1 MGFIFA
7 EHIVHQYRKELYTE
21 YRKGQGEPLM
31 QSNLFTSSPSVQ
43 SSRILYTPS
52 PFARSSLLHLQEVG
66 SLTAIRPHTSKREK
80 LQSYLCFMVEG
91 GEGELVYEGKKY
103 ELKTGDV
110 VFIDCRKAYSHST
123 GNSSITGDG
132 HSVDNS
138 RSMDN
143 NHSADNNNTT
153 EKDNSNLWSLRWCHF
168 YGPSM
173 PAIYAKY
180 CERGGLPVIR
190 GADVS
195 VDMARGA
202 DVAREADAFSGA
214 DVSQYSTI
222 LTDIY
227 TLASSSDY
235 IRDMRINGKLNDL
248 LTLLMESSWHCGAHT
263 NAPKKMD
270 ISLVKSFLDEHY
282 KEKLSLES
290 VASHFFIDKHYL
302 ARLFKEQ
309 YGVTLVTYLQ
319 QVRITHAKRMLRF
332 TDKSIEEI
340 GLECG
345 IGELNYFS
353 RVFKKLEGVSP
364 SEFRRVW

>member
-1 MGFIFA
+1 M
-7 EHIVHQYRKELYTE
+7 H
-21 YRKGQGEPLM
+21 
-31 QSNLFTSSPSVQ
+31 SNLFTSSPSVQ

-66 SLTAIRPHTSKREK
+66 SLSAIRPHTSKREK
-80 LQSYLCFMVEG
+80 LQSYLCFMVED

-103 ELKTGDV
+103 ELRSGDV

-123 GNSSITGDG
+123 GMNPNAG
-132 HSVDNS
+132 
-138 RSMDN
+138 
-143 NHSADNNNTT
+143 
-153 EKDNSNLWSLRWCHF
+153 LWSLRWCHF

-195 VDMARGA
+195 VDLARGA
-202 DVAREADAFSGA
+202 DMGRRDDVSCGA
-214 DVSQYSTI
+214 DVSQYVAI

-248 LTLLMESSWHCGAHT
+248 LTLLMESSWHREAHT
-263 NAPKKMD
+263 NAPKKME
-270 ISLVKSFLDEHY
+270 ISRVKSFLDEHY
-282 KEKLSLES
+282 EEKLSLES

>member
-1 MGFIFA
+1 MN
-7 EHIVHQYRKELYTE
+7 
-21 YRKGQGEPLM
+21 
-31 QSNLFTSSPSVQ
+31 NLFTSSPSVQ

-80 LQSYLCFMVEG
+80 LQSYLCFMVED

-103 ELKTGDV
+103 KLRSGDV

-123 GNSSITGDG
+123 GNIR
-132 HSVDNS
+132 SVDNNCS
-138 RSMDN
+138 VNNNRSTGNTSGTCDRHSTDN
-143 NHSADNNNTT
+143 NHSADNNHTT

-190 GADVS
+190 GADMAHGD
-195 VDMARGA
+195 DMGR
-202 DVAREADAFSGA
+202 GA

-222 LTDIY
+222 ISDIY

-248 LTLLMESSWHCGAHT
+248 LTLLMESSWHREAHT

>member
-1 MGFIFA
+1 MN
-7 EHIVHQYRKELYTE
+7 
-21 YRKGQGEPLM
+21 
-31 QSNLFTSSPSVQ
+31 NLFTSSLSVR

-80 LQSYLCFMVEG
+80 LQSYLCFMVED
-91 GEGELVYEGKKY
+91 GEGDLVYEGKTY
-103 ELKTGDV
+103 ELRSGDV

-123 GNSSITGDG
+123 GMNLNAG
-132 HSVDNS
+132 
-138 RSMDN
+138 
-143 NHSADNNNTT
+143 
-153 EKDNSNLWSLRWCHF
+153 LWSLRWCHF

-180 CERGGLPVIR
+180 CERGGQPVIR
-190 GADVS
+190 GNDMGRRADMGHGA
-195 VDMARGA
+195 DMARGA
-202 DVAREADAFSGA
+202 DVARRADAPCGA

-248 LTLLMESSWHCGAHT
+248 LTLLMESSWHREAHT

-270 ISLVKSFLDEHY
+270 ISSVKSFLDEHY

-302 ARLFKEQ
+302 SRLFKEQ

>member
-1 MGFIFA
+1 MNA
-7 EHIVHQYRKELYTE
+7 N
-21 YRKGQGEPLM
+21 RKGQGEPIM
-31 QSNLFTSSPSVQ
+31 QPNLFTSSPSVQ

-66 SLTAIRPHTSKREK
+66 SLTAIKPHTSKREK
-80 LQSYLCFMVEG
+80 LQSYLCFMVED

-103 ELKTGDV
+103 ELRRGDV

-123 GNSSITGDG
+123 GKSHSTGNTHGTCDRR
-132 HSVDNS
+132 STDNA
-138 RSMDN
+138 
-143 NHSADNNNTT
+143 HTT
-153 EKDNSNLWSLRWCHF
+153 EEDNGNLWSLRWCHF

-190 GADVS
+190 GAD
-195 VDMARGA
+195 MA
-202 DVAREADAFSGA
+202 
-214 DVSQYSTI
+214 QYSTI
-222 LTDIY
+222 ISDIY

-248 LTLLMESSWHCGAHT
+248 LTLLMESSWHREAHT
-263 NAPKKMD
+263 NAPKKME
-270 ISLVKSFLDEHY
+270 ISQVKSFLDEHY

-302 ARLFKEQ
+302 ARLFKEH

>member
-1 MGFIFA
+1 
-7 EHIVHQYRKELYTE
+7 
-21 YRKGQGEPLM
+21 M

-66 SLTAIRPHTSKREK
+66 SLTAIKPHTSKREK
-80 LQSYLCFMVEG
+80 LQSYLCFMVED

-103 ELKTGDV
+103 KLRSGDV

-123 GNSSITGDG
+123 GNSS
-132 HSVDNS
+132 SV
-138 RSMDN
+138 DN
-143 NHSADNNNTT
+143 NHSTE
-153 EKDNSNLWSLRWCHF
+153 EKDGGKLWSLRWCHF

-190 GADVS
+190 EADMGRRADMGRGDDASGGADVS
-195 VDMARGA
+195 KYAA
-202 DVAREADAFSGA
+202 
-214 DVSQYSTI
+214 I
-222 LTDIY
+222 LSDIY

-248 LTLLMESSWHCGAHT
+248 LTLLMESSWHREAHT
-263 NAPKKMD
+263 NAPKKME
-270 ISLVKSFLDEHY
+270 ISRVKSFLDEHY

-302 ARLFKEQ
+302 ARLFKEH
-309 YGVTLVTYLQ
+309 YGATLVTYLQ

-353 RVFKKLEGVSP
+353 RVFKNLEGISP

>member
-1 MGFIFA
+1 
-7 EHIVHQYRKELYTE
+7 
-21 YRKGQGEPLM
+21 M

-80 LQSYLCFMVEG
+80 LQSYLCFMVED

-123 GNSSITGDG
+123 GNTRSTGNIQELCDD
-132 HSVDNS
+132 HS
-138 RSMDN
+138 
-143 NHSADNNNTT
+143 T

-180 CERGGLPVIR
+180 CERGGQPVIR
-190 GADVS
+190 GADVN
-195 VDMARGA
+195 
-202 DVAREADAFSGA
+202 
-214 DVSQYSTI
+214 QYVTL

-227 TLASSSDY
+227 ALASSSDY

-248 LTLLMESSWHCGAHT
+248 LTLLMESSWHQGNSS

-282 KEKLSLES
+282 SEKLSLES

-302 ARLFKEQ
+302 TRLFKEQ

-332 TDKSIEEI
+332 TDKSIKEI

-364 SEFRRVW
+364 SEFRKVW

>member
-1 MGFIFA
+1 M
-7 EHIVHQYRKELYTE
+7 EQN
-21 YRKGQGEPLM
+21 
-31 QSNLFTSSPSVQ
+31 NLFTASPSVQ
-43 SSRILYTPS
+43 SSRILYTAS
-52 PFARSSLLHLQEVG
+52 SFARSSLLHLQEVG

-80 LQSYLCFMVEG
+80 LQSFLCFVVEA
-91 GEGELVYEGKKY
+91 GEGELVYEGKRY
-103 ELKTGDV
+103 DLKTSDV

-123 GNSSITGDG
+123 GNSHCTS
-132 HSVDNS
+132 
-138 RSMDN
+138 
-143 NHSADNNNTT
+143 TT
-153 EKDNSNLWSLRWCHF
+153 SKLWSLRWCHF

-195 VDMARGA
+195 QYGA
-202 DVAREADAFSGA
+202 
-214 DVSQYSTI
+214 I
-222 LTDIY
+222 LSDIY

-248 LTLLMESSWHCGAHT
+248 LTLLMESSWHRERSS
-263 NAPKKMD
+263 NAPKKME
-270 ISLVKSFLDEHY
+270 ISRVKSFLDEHY

-290 VASHFFIDKHYL
+290 VASNFYIDKHYL

-364 SEFRRVW
+364 SEFRKVW

>member
-1 MGFIFA
+1 MHF
-7 EHIVHQYRKELYTE
+7 
-21 YRKGQGEPLM
+21 
-31 QSNLFTSSPSVQ
+31 NLFTSSPSVQ

-66 SLTAIRPHTSKREK
+66 SLSAIRPHTSKREK
-80 LQSYLCFMVEG
+80 LQSYLCFMVED

-103 ELKTGDV
+103 ELRSGDV

-123 GNSSITGDG
+123 GMNPNAG
-132 HSVDNS
+132 
-138 RSMDN
+138 
-143 NHSADNNNTT
+143 
-153 EKDNSNLWSLRWCHF
+153 LWSLRWCHF

-195 VDMARGA
+195 VDLARGA
-202 DVAREADAFSGA
+202 DMGRRDDVSCGA
-214 DVSQYSTI
+214 DVSQYAAI

-248 LTLLMESSWHCGAHT
+248 LTLLMESSWHREAHT
-263 NAPKKMD
+263 NAPKKME
-270 ISLVKSFLDEHY
+270 ISRVKSFLDEHY
-282 KEKLSLES
+282 EEKLSLES

>member
-1 MGFIFA
+1 
-7 EHIVHQYRKELYTE
+7 
-21 YRKGQGEPLM
+21 
-31 QSNLFTSSPSVQ
+31 
-43 SSRILYTPS
+43 
-52 PFARSSLLHLQEVG
+52 
-66 SLTAIRPHTSKREK
+66 
-80 LQSYLCFMVEG
+80 
-91 GEGELVYEGKKY
+91 
-103 ELKTGDV
+103 
-110 VFIDCRKAYSHST
+110 
-123 GNSSITGDG
+123 
-132 HSVDNS
+132 
-138 RSMDN
+138 
-143 NHSADNNNTT
+143 
-153 EKDNSNLWSLRWCHF
+153 
-168 YGPSM
+168 M

-190 GADVS
+190 GVYMGRGDDVS
-195 VDMARGA
+195 C
-202 DVAREADAFSGA
+202 GA

-248 LTLLMESSWHCGAHT
+248 LTLLMESSWHREAHT

-270 ISLVKSFLDEHY
+270 ISSVKSFLDEHY

-364 SEFRRVW
+364 SEFRRLW

>member
-1 MGFIFA
+1 M
-7 EHIVHQYRKELYTE
+7 H
-21 YRKGQGEPLM
+21 
-31 QSNLFTSSPSVQ
+31 SNLFTSSPSVQ

-80 LQSYLCFMVEG
+80 LQSYLCFMVED
-91 GEGELVYEGKKY
+91 GEGELVYKGKKY

-110 VFIDCRKAYSHST
+110 VFIDCRKAYRHST
-123 GNSSITGDG
+123 GMNPNAG
-132 HSVDNS
+132 
-138 RSMDN
+138 
-143 NHSADNNNTT
+143 
-153 EKDNSNLWSLRWCHF
+153 LWSLRWCHF

-173 PAIYAKY
+173 PAVYAKY
-180 CERGGLPVIR
+180 CERGGLPVIH

-195 VDMARGA
+195 VDLARSA
-202 DVAREADAFSGA
+202 DMGRRDDVSCGA
-214 DVSQYSTI
+214 DVSQYAAI

-248 LTLLMESSWHCGAHT
+248 LTLLMESSWHREAHT
-263 NAPKKMD
+263 NAPKKME
-270 ISLVKSFLDEHY
+270 ISRVKSFLDEHY

>member
-1 MGFIFA
+1 MLYFSHEMPPKKA
-7 EHIVHQYRKELYTE
+7 EVKSMH
-21 YRKGQGEPLM
+21 
-31 QSNLFTSSPSVQ
+31 SNLFTSSPSVQ

-66 SLTAIRPHTSKREK
+66 SLSAIRSHTSKREK
-80 LQSYLCFMVEG
+80 LQSYLCFMVED

-123 GNSSITGDG
+123 GMNLNAG
-132 HSVDNS
+132 
-138 RSMDN
+138 
-143 NHSADNNNTT
+143 
-153 EKDNSNLWSLRWCHF
+153 LWSLRWCHF

-190 GADVS
+190 GTDVARGD
-195 VDMARGA
+195 DMGHGA
-202 DVAREADAFSGA
+202 DVAREAD
-214 DVSQYSTI
+214 VSQYAAI

-248 LTLLMESSWHCGAHT
+248 LTLLMESSWHREAHT
-263 NAPKKMD
+263 NAPKKME
-270 ISLVKSFLDEHY
+270 ISQVKSFLDEHY

-309 YGVTLVTYLQ
+309 YGVTLVNYLQ

>member
-1 MGFIFA
+1 M
-7 EHIVHQYRKELYTE
+7 H
-21 YRKGQGEPLM
+21 
-31 QSNLFTSSPSVQ
+31 SNLFTSSPSVQ

-66 SLTAIRPHTSKREK
+66 SLSAIRPHTSKREK
-80 LQSYLCFMVEG
+80 LQSYLCFMVED

-103 ELKTGDV
+103 ELRSGDV

-123 GNSSITGDG
+123 GMNPNAG
-132 HSVDNS
+132 
-138 RSMDN
+138 
-143 NHSADNNNTT
+143 
-153 EKDNSNLWSLRWCHF
+153 LWSLRWCHF

-195 VDMARGA
+195 VDLARGA
-202 DVAREADAFSGA
+202 DMGRRDDVSCGA
-214 DVSQYSTI
+214 DVSQYAAI

-248 LTLLMESSWHCGAHT
+248 LTLLMESSWHREAHT
-263 NAPKKMD
+263 NAPKKME
-270 ISLVKSFLDEHY
+270 ISRVKSFLDEHY
-282 KEKLSLES
+282 EEKLSLES

-353 RVFKKLEGVSP
+353 RVFKKPEGVSP

>member
-1 MGFIFA
+1 
-7 EHIVHQYRKELYTE
+7 
-21 YRKGQGEPLM
+21 M

-80 LQSYLCFMVEG
+80 LQSYLCFMVED

-103 ELKTGDV
+103 DLKSGDV

-123 GNSSITGDG
+123 GLNL
-132 HSVDNS
+132 
-138 RSMDN
+138 
-143 NHSADNNNTT
+143 SAG
-153 EKDNSNLWSLRWCHF
+153 LWSLRWCHF

-180 CERGGLPVIR
+180 CERGGQPVIR
-190 GADVS
+190 GASMAVDMGRGG
-195 VDMARGA
+195 DMARGD
-202 DVAREADAFSGA
+202 DVSCGADASRGA
-214 DVSQYSTI
+214 DVSQYKTL

-235 IRDMRINGKLNDL
+235 IRDMRINGKLTDL
-248 LTLLMESSWHCGAHT
+248 LTLLMESSWHREAHT
-263 NAPKKMD
+263 NAPKKME
-270 ISLVKSFLDEHY
+270 ISQVKSFLDEHY

-290 VASHFFIDKHYL
+290 VASQFFIDKHYL
-302 ARLFKEQ
+302 ARLFKEH

-332 TDKSIEEI
+332 TDKSM
-340 GLECG
+340 
-345 IGELNYFS
+345 
-353 RVFKKLEGVSP
+353 
-364 SEFRRVW
+364 

>member
-1 MGFIFA
+1 MN
-7 EHIVHQYRKELYTE
+7 TN
-21 YRKGQGEPLM
+21 RKGQGEPIM
-31 QSNLFTSSPSVQ
+31 QSNLFTSSPSVR

-80 LQSYLCFMVEG
+80 LQSYLCFVVED
-91 GEGELVYEGKKY
+91 GEGQLVYEGKKY
-103 ELKTGDV
+103 ELRSGDV

-123 GNSSITGDG
+123 GMNLNAG
-132 HSVDNS
+132 
-138 RSMDN
+138 
-143 NHSADNNNTT
+143 
-153 EKDNSNLWSLRWCHF
+153 LWSLRWCHF

-195 VDMARGA
+195 VDLTRGGDMVRGADMGHGADVSRGDGLAHGDNMARGA
-202 DVAREADAFSGA
+202 DA
-214 DVSQYSTI
+214 SQYSTI
-222 LTDIY
+222 ISDIY

-248 LTLLMESSWHCGAHT
+248 LTLLMESSWHQGNST

>member
-1 MGFIFA
+1 
-7 EHIVHQYRKELYTE
+7 
-21 YRKGQGEPLM
+21 
-31 QSNLFTSSPSVQ
+31 
-43 SSRILYTPS
+43 
-52 PFARSSLLHLQEVG
+52 
-66 SLTAIRPHTSKREK
+66 
-80 LQSYLCFMVEG
+80 MVTDVYVMY

-103 ELKTGDV
+103 ELRSGDV

-123 GNSSITGDG
+123 GMNPNAG
-132 HSVDNS
+132 
-138 RSMDN
+138 
-143 NHSADNNNTT
+143 
-153 EKDNSNLWSLRWCHF
+153 LWSLRWCHF

-195 VDMARGA
+195 
-202 DVAREADAFSGA
+202 
-214 DVSQYSTI
+214 QYAAI

-248 LTLLMESSWHCGAHT
+248 LTLLMESSWHRGAHT

-332 TDKSIEEI
+332 TNKSIEEI

>member
-1 MGFIFA
+1 M
-7 EHIVHQYRKELYTE
+7 H
-21 YRKGQGEPLM
+21 
-31 QSNLFTSSPSVQ
+31 SNLFTSSPSVQ

-66 SLTAIRPHTSKREK
+66 SLTAIKPHTSKREK
-80 LQSYLCFMVEG
+80 LQSYLCFMVED

-123 GNSSITGDG
+123 GMNPNAG
-132 HSVDNS
+132 
-138 RSMDN
+138 
-143 NHSADNNNTT
+143 
-153 EKDNSNLWSLRWCHF
+153 LWSLRWCHF

-195 VDMARGA
+195 
-202 DVAREADAFSGA
+202 
-214 DVSQYSTI
+214 QYAAI

-248 LTLLMESSWHCGAHT
+248 LTLLMESSWHREAHT
-263 NAPKKMD
+263 NAPKKME
-270 ISLVKSFLDEHY
+270 ISRVKSFLDEHY
-282 KEKLSLES
+282 EEKLSLES

>member
-1 MGFIFA
+1 MPPKKA
-7 EHIVHQYRKELYTE
+7 EVKSMH
-21 YRKGQGEPLM
+21 
-31 QSNLFTSSPSVQ
+31 SNLFTSSPSVQ

-66 SLTAIRPHTSKREK
+66 SLSAIRPHTSKREK
-80 LQSYLCFMVEG
+80 LQSYLCFMVED

-103 ELKTGDV
+103 ELRSGDV
-110 VFIDCRKAYSHST
+110 VFIDCRKAYRHST
-123 GNSSITGDG
+123 GMNPNAG
-132 HSVDNS
+132 
-138 RSMDN
+138 
-143 NHSADNNNTT
+143 
-153 EKDNSNLWSLRWCHF
+153 LWSLRWCHF

-195 VDMARGA
+195 VDLARGA
-202 DVAREADAFSGA
+202 DMGRRDDVSCGA
-214 DVSQYSTI
+214 DVSQYAAI

-248 LTLLMESSWHCGAHT
+248 LTLLMESSWHREAHT
-263 NAPKKMD
+263 NAPKKME
-270 ISLVKSFLDEHY
+270 ISRVKSFLDEHY

>member
-1 MGFIFA
+1 MHF
-7 EHIVHQYRKELYTE
+7 
-21 YRKGQGEPLM
+21 
-31 QSNLFTSSPSVQ
+31 NLFTSSPSVQ

-66 SLTAIRPHTSKREK
+66 SLSAIRPHTSKREK
-80 LQSYLCFMVEG
+80 LQSYLCFMVED

-103 ELKTGDV
+103 ELRSGDV

-123 GNSSITGDG
+123 GMNPNAG
-132 HSVDNS
+132 
-138 RSMDN
+138 
-143 NHSADNNNTT
+143 
-153 EKDNSNLWSLRWCHF
+153 LWSLRWCHF

-195 VDMARGA
+195 VDLARGA
-202 DVAREADAFSGA
+202 DMGRRDDVSCGA
-214 DVSQYSTI
+214 DVSQYAAI

-248 LTLLMESSWHCGAHT
+248 LTLLMESSWHREAHT
-263 NAPKKMD
+263 NAPKKME
-270 ISLVKSFLDEHY
+270 ISRVKSFLDEHY

>member
-1 MGFIFA
+1 
-7 EHIVHQYRKELYTE
+7 
-21 YRKGQGEPLM
+21 M

-66 SLTAIRPHTSKREK
+66 SLTAIKPHTSKREK
-80 LQSYLCFMVEG
+80 LQSYLCFMVED

-103 ELKTGDV
+103 DLKSGDV

-123 GNSSITGDG
+123 GMNLNAG
-132 HSVDNS
+132 
-138 RSMDN
+138 
-143 NHSADNNNTT
+143 
-153 EKDNSNLWSLRWCHF
+153 LWSLRWCHF

-190 GADVS
+190 GGDMGRGD
-195 VDMARGA
+195 DMARGA
-202 DVAREADAFSGA
+202 DMGRGVDMGHGDDMARGA

-248 LTLLMESSWHCGAHT
+248 LTLLMESSWHREAHT
-263 NAPKKMD
+263 NAPKKME
-270 ISLVKSFLDEHY
+270 ISQVKSFLDEHY

-302 ARLFKEQ
+302 ARLFKEH

-364 SEFRRVW
+364 SEFRKVW

>member
-1 MGFIFA
+1 M
-7 EHIVHQYRKELYTE
+7 H
-21 YRKGQGEPLM
+21 
-31 QSNLFTSSPSVQ
+31 SNLFTSSPSVQ

-66 SLTAIRPHTSKREK
+66 SLSAIRPHTSKREK
-80 LQSYLCFMVEG
+80 LQSYLCFMVED

-103 ELKTGDV
+103 ELRSGDV

-123 GNSSITGDG
+123 GMNPNAG
-132 HSVDNS
+132 
-138 RSMDN
+138 
-143 NHSADNNNTT
+143 
-153 EKDNSNLWSLRWCHF
+153 LWSLRWCHF

-195 VDMARGA
+195 VDLACGA
-202 DVAREADAFSGA
+202 DMGRRDDVSCGA
-214 DVSQYSTI
+214 DVSQYAAI

-248 LTLLMESSWHCGAHT
+248 LTLLMESSWHREAHT
-263 NAPKKMD
+263 NAPKKME
-270 ISLVKSFLDEHY
+270 ISRVKSFLDEHY
-282 KEKLSLES
+282 EEKLSLES

>member
-1 MGFIFA
+1 M
-7 EHIVHQYRKELYTE
+7 H
-21 YRKGQGEPLM
+21 
-31 QSNLFTSSPSVQ
+31 SNLFTSSPSVQ

-66 SLTAIRPHTSKREK
+66 SLTAIKPHTSKREK
-80 LQSYLCFMVEG
+80 LQSYLCFMVEDG
-91 GEGELVYEGKKY
+91 GGELVYEEKKY
-103 ELKTGDV
+103 ELRSGDV

-123 GNSSITGDG
+123 GNAHGFCD
-132 HSVDNS
+132 
-138 RSMDN
+138 R
-143 NHSADNNNTT
+143 HSADVASVA
-153 EKDNSNLWSLRWCHF
+153 DNLWSLRWCHF

-190 GADVS
+190 SA
-195 VDMARGA
+195 DMAC
-202 DVAREADAFSGA
+202 GA
-214 DVSQYSTI
+214 DVSQYGAI

-235 IRDMRINGKLNDL
+235 IRDMRINGQLNDL
-248 LTLLMESSWHCGAHT
+248 LTLLMESSWHREAHT

-282 KEKLSLES
+282 SEKHSLES

>member
-1 MGFIFA
+1 MNLTWCASGLLFLSISEGRETLSRLFVTA
-7 EHIVHQYRKELYTE
+7 PTNHRQHPGRTWA
-21 YRKGQGEPLM
+21 PL
-31 QSNLFTSSPSVQ
+31 LA
-43 SSRILYTPS
+43 Y
-52 PFARSSLLHLQEVG
+52 ARQCLLV
-66 SLTAIRPHTSKREK
+66 TDV
-80 LQSYLCFMVEG
+80 YVMY

-103 ELKTGDV
+103 ELRSGDV

-123 GNSSITGDG
+123 GNTRSTGIIQELCDD
-132 HSVDNS
+132 HSTDNAH
-138 RSMDN
+138 R
-143 NHSADNNNTT
+143 AA
-153 EKDNSNLWSLRWCHF
+153 EKDGGKLWSLRWCHF

-195 VDMARGA
+195 
-202 DVAREADAFSGA
+202 
-214 DVSQYSTI
+214 QYAAI

-248 LTLLMESSWHCGAHT
+248 LTLLMESSWHREAHT
-263 NAPKKMD
+263 NAPKKME
-270 ISLVKSFLDEHY
+270 ISRVKSFLDEHY
-282 KEKLSLES
+282 EEKLSLES

>member
-1 MGFIFA
+1 MVCITVGEVNYGFL
-7 EHIVHQYRKELYTE
+7 IVGKDKVTS
-21 YRKGQGEPLM
+21 M
-31 QSNLFTSSPSVQ
+31 QPNLFTSSPSVQ

-66 SLTAIRPHTSKREK
+66 SLTAIKPHISKREK
-80 LQSYLCFMVEG
+80 LQSYLCFVVED

-103 ELKTGDV
+103 ELRSGEV

-123 GNSSITGDG
+123 GNAHESCD
-132 HSVDNS
+132 
-138 RSMDN
+138 R
-143 NHSADNNNTT
+143 HSADVASVA
-153 EKDNSNLWSLRWCHF
+153 DNLWSLRWCHF

-180 CERGGLPVIR
+180 CERGGQPVI
-190 GADVS
+190 
-195 VDMARGA
+195 
-202 DVAREADAFSGA
+202 SGA
-214 DVSQYSTI
+214 DVSQYAAI
-222 LTDIY
+222 LSDIY

-235 IRDMRINGKLNDL
+235 IRDMRINGMLNDL
-248 LTLLMESSWHCGAHT
+248 LTLLMESSWHHEAHS

-282 KEKLSLES
+282 NEKLSLES

-309 YGVTLVTYLQ
+309 YGVTLLTYLQ